1 LVDVGLDDATGAR
14 LIAALAVTATA
25 VTAAGVT
32 AVTAVP
38 RQHHALHTLDLSHNT
53 VGAATASAIAAL
65 LLSNCSSSASGEARS
80 ARTPTKAAAHS
91 RAASSSSSGNSSSG
105 RAAAAVK
112 RTHKGAK
119 ATACTCSLTALNL
132 CHNRIGDPGA
142 AALFTALQ
150 QHKPP
155 ALAHLALSHN
165 GISKASIREH
175 IGPLLAVG
183 LALTHLNLSGNL
195 LGTECAAEIS
205 GALAWNCTLRRV
217 ELQGN
222 SFAAAAVLF
231 AAALQHNSVLTELNL
246 SSNGVTGS
254 AAVAMAQVSEL

>member
-1 LVDVGLDDATGAR
+1 
-14 LIAALAVTATA
+14 
-25 VTAAGVT
+25 
-32 AVTAVP
+32 VP

-65 LLSNCSSSASGEARS
+65 LLSNCSSSASGETSA
-80 ARTPTKAAAHS
+80 ARTLSKAVAHS
-91 RAASSSSSGNSSSG
+91 STTSSSSSSSSNSSS
-105 RAAAAVK
+105 RAAVAVK
-112 RTHKGAK
+112 RTHHKGGK
-119 ATACTCSLTALNL
+119 ATACTCSLTALDL
-132 CHNRIGDPGA
+132 CHNRLGDPGA

-155 ALAHLALSHN
+155 ALTRLALAHN
-165 GISKASIREH
+165 SISKASICER

-183 LALTHLNLSGNL
+183 LALTHLDLSGNC
-195 LGTECAAEIS
+195 LGAECAAEIS
-205 GALAWNCTLRRV
+205 AALAWNCSLRRV

-222 SFAAAAVLF
+222 SFAAAAVMF

-254 AAVAMAQVSEL
+254 AAVAMAQASTNVTLFVCSSYACCELL

>member
-1 LVDVGLDDATGAR
+1 
-14 LIAALAVTATA
+14 
-25 VTAAGVT
+25 
-32 AVTAVP
+32 VP

-65 LLSNCSSSASGEARS
+65 LLSNWTSCASGETS
-80 ARTPTKAAAHS
+80 AVRTQSKAAAHS
-91 RAASSSSSGNSSSG
+91 TTNSSSNGSSSSS
-105 RAAAAVK
+105 RAAVAAK

-119 ATACTCSLTALNL
+119 ATTCTCSLTALNL

-155 ALAHLALSHN
+155 ALTHLALAHN
-165 GISKASIREH
+165 SISKASIREQ

-183 LALTHLNLSGNL
+183 LALTHLNLSGNC
-195 LGTECAAEIS
+195 LGGDCAAEIS
-205 GALAWNCTLRRV
+205 CALAWNCTLRRV

-222 SFAAAAVLF
+222 NFAAAAVMF
-231 AAALQHNSVLTELNL
+231 ASALQHNSVLTELDL

-254 AAVAMAQVSEL
+254 AAVAMAQVSTLSAYCCLYVAVIHTVSYCSVLQCSLSATLPSDTQC